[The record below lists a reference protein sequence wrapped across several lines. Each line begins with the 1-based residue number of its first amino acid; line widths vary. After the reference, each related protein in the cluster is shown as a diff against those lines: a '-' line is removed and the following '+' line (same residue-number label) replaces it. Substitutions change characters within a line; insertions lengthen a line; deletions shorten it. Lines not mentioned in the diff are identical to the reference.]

1 MKNLM
6 SNLKGMNYK
15 EFAVNHAEKIV
26 LGFVALFVVFAIFT
40 SKWTTE
46 KRTPTELTQKVETS
60 EALVAHSQWPEDKRK
75 EFLKQDDLREKVK
88 QMMVDGVAVAPYQ
101 WSTSM
106 DYPVY
111 AKKERAKEVDWL
123 PVEELVASYGR
134 FIMMTRPLDETLKE
148 GAEGSESG
156 MESETPKSDEPEYD
170 AFKRRTTA
178 GAGGMEGM
186 GGAPGMGLTFGAIP
200 GEAEMMAAGGPGGPG
215 GFDPGM
221 LPADAGALP
230 EDPAMMGMGMEG
242 GMGMTGPAREGRGLR
257 FISVRGVFDLA
268 TQQDK
273 LERSLGDAY
282 SLQNMQTGKI
292 LEFLDF
298 ELERKKAVPG
308 NDPWAGPWES
318 VDIQVAIDTLNESSD
333 FDPEVVNTSITDRVF
348 TMPLPSRIAGFW
360 YKVATHPRVEN
371 FTLSQE
377 EIEQELEIN
386 RRFLDQYKKTHAGER
401 VFKEKQK
408 GFSTLQLDMRGIRS
422 DFMYGSQPEAM
433 DNVFD
438 GMASDMRQQ
447 QRPGEEFDEKKFVQ
461 KLKANVTAAGR
472 LLLFRYFDFDLTPG
486 ETYKYRVRL
495 VVRNPNFQRPIEE
508 VVLPAVAEG
517 EVRKTPWSNETAAVT
532 AEEDVH
538 YYLESVRPPRGIN
551 GKTANFEVFQWYP
564 KTGTTI
570 HSVLKT
576 AVGEEIGG
584 EQVTEL
590 YDVAKEEFDEK
601 ATVEFDTQ
609 NYLVDAMSSPSIRL
623 EDHPDLNL
631 PSKTRGHLPI
641 DPEAIIV
648 DNFGN
653 LKTSLPAV
661 ASRDYESVKARFGRE
676 RQSLEW
682 VKEATEA
689 RETAPT
695 DGMEFGLESMSA
707 DFAGMEGE
715 MLGPSNKDKKK
726 KRKRNPIRV
735 GP

>member
-26 LGFVALFVVFAIFT
+26 LGFVALFVLFAIFT
-40 SKWTTE
+40 SKWSTE
-46 KRTPTELTQKVETS
+46 QRTPQELIQKVDTS
-60 EALVAHSQWPEDKRK
+60 ESMVANSQWPEDKRK

-88 QMMVDGVAVAPYQ
+88 KLMIDGVEASPYAF
-101 WSTSM
+101 STPL
-106 DYPVY
+106 DYQIY

-123 PVEELVASYGR
+123 PVEDLVASYGR
-134 FIMMTRPLDETLKE
+134 FIMMTRPVDATTEE

-156 MESETPKSDEPEYD
+156 TETEKAKPDEPEYD
-170 AFKRRTTA
+170 QFKRRTTTA
-178 GAGGMEGM
+178 GMGMDGM
-186 GGAPGMGLTFGAIP
+186 GGPGSPTGLTFGAIP
-200 GEAEMMAAGGPGGPG
+200 GEAEMMAAGPGGY
-215 GFDPGM
+215 DPGM
-221 LPADAGALP
+221 VPPEMVGGALP
-230 EDPAMMGMGMEG
+230 EDPAMMGAEGMG
-242 GMGMTGPAREGRGLR
+242 GMGMAGPAREGRGLR
-257 FISVRGVFDLA
+257 FVAVRGVFDLA

-282 SLQNMQTGKI
+282 SLQNMQTGKL

-298 ELERKKAVPG
+298 ELERKKAVSG
-308 NDPWAGPWES
+308 ADPWAGPWEK
-318 VDIQVAIDTLNESSD
+318 VDIDVAIETLNQSSD
-333 FDPEVVNTSITDRVF
+333 FDPEVVNTGITDRVF

-386 RRFLDQYKKTHAGER
+386 RRFLDQYKKTHASER

-433 DNVFD
+433 ENVFS
-438 GMASDMRQQ
+438 GMVDDMRQ
-447 QRPGEEFDEKKFVQ
+447 QRPGEAFDEKKFVQ
-461 KLKANVTAAGR
+461 KLKANVSAAGR

-486 ETYKYRVRL
+486 ATYKYRVRL
-495 VVRNPNFQRPIEE
+495 VVRNPNYQRPIEE

-517 EVRKTPWSNETAAVT
+517 ETRMTPWSNETAAVT

-584 EQVTEL
+584 EQVAEL

-609 NYLVDAMSSPSIRL
+609 NYLVDAVASPSIRL

-631 PSKTRGHLPI
+631 PANTRGNLPI
-641 DPEAIIV
+641 DAEAIIV

-653 LKTSLPAV
+653 LKTSLPAA
-661 ASRDYESVKARFGRE
+661 ASRDYETVKTRFGRE
-676 RQSLEW
+676 RKSLEW

-707 DFAGMEGE
+707 DFAGIEAE
-715 MLGPSNKDKKK
+715 MMAPTQKSKKN

>member
-46 KRTPTELTQKVETS
+46 QRTPQELNQKVETS
-60 EALVAHSQWPEDKRK
+60 EALVSNSQWPEDKRK
-75 EFLKQDDLREKVK
+75 EFLKQDDLREKVR
-88 QMMVDGVAVAPYQ
+88 QLMIEGVSVAPYNY
-101 WSTSM
+101 STPL
-106 DYPVY
+106 DYPIY

-134 FIMMTRPLDETLKE
+134 FIMMTRPVDTAA
-148 GAEGSESG
+148 AEGSDSAEPG
-156 MESETPKSDEPEYD
+156 AETKKEKPDEPEYD

-178 GAGGMEGM
+178 GMGGMEGM
-186 GGAPGMGLTFGAIP
+186 AGAPGVSSSLTFGGMQ
-200 GEAEMMAAGGPGGPG
+200 GEAEMMAAGPGGY
-215 GFDPGM
+215 DPGM
-221 LPADAGALP
+221 VPGDIAGGLP
-230 EDPAMMGMGMEG
+230 EDPAMMGMEG
-242 GMGMTGPAREGRGLR
+242 GMGMAGPAREGRGLR
-257 FISVRGVFDLA
+257 FIAVRGVFDLA

-298 ELERKKAVPG
+298 ELERKKAVSG
-308 NDPWAGPWES
+308 NDPWAGPWEK

-333 FDPEVVNTSITDRVF
+333 FDPEVVNTGITDRVF

-433 DNVFD
+433 DNVLD
-438 GMASDMRQQ
+438 GMVDSMQQQ
-447 QRPGEEFDEKKFVQ
+447 QRPGEEFDKKKFIQ

-472 LLLFRYFDFDLTPG
+472 LLLFRYFDFDLHPG
-486 ETYKYRVRL
+486 DTYKYRVRL
-495 VVRNPNFQRPIEE
+495 VVRNPNYQRPIEE

-517 EVRKTPWSNETAAVT
+517 ETRMTPWSNETAAVT

-538 YYLESVRPPRGIN
+538 YFLQNVKPPRGIN
-551 GKTANFEVFQWYP
+551 GTTANFEVFQWYP

-576 AVGEEIGG
+576 AVGDEIGG

-609 NYLVDAMSSPSIRL
+609 NYLVDAVASPSIRL

-631 PSKTRGHLPI
+631 PANTRGNLPI
-641 DPEAIIV
+641 DAEAIIV
-648 DNFGN
+648 DSFGN
-653 LKTSLPAV
+653 LKTSLPAA
-661 ASRDYESVKARFGRE
+661 ASQDYETVKARFGRE
-676 RQSLEW
+676 RKSLEW

-695 DGMEFGLESMSA
+695 DGMDFGLEGGMSA
-707 DFAGMEGE
+707 DFAGLEAE
-715 MLGPSNKDKKK
+715 MMAPSKKDKKK
-726 KRKRNPIRV
+726 KRRKNPIRV